1 MGIRTYDLTPTGL
14 VLFGIK
20 YIKVHFE
27 MRMRGVC
34 NCAVTTSRFL
44 LLQLKLHL
52 YPAGKDLL

>member
-1 MGIRTYDLTPTGL
+1 
-14 VLFGIK
+14 
-20 YIKVHFE
+20 
-27 MRMRGVC
+27 MRIRGVC